1 MSNKCTVYI
10 DEAGDL
16 GINRGTR
23 WFVLSAIIVNNENE
37 LEIRQKIHSLKSNL
51 NLHEIH
57 FRKLRS
63 YEQKCYVVSS
73 LSSCNFDL
81 VNVIVDTSK
90 ITLNK
95 TDKNG
100 TPSIVS
106 YNYCCR
112 LLLERVSW
120 LLRDSSRI
128 GDIVLSSRGT
138 SRDNE
143 LIEYIKKLLEY
154 DFNEIANRFQH
165 IKSKSASEW
174 DLLQLADICATSV
187 FHYHETNQYG
197 FITPCYCYRL
207 KSHVY
212 KRNENTDSYGMKYY
226 SPEMKPDKTYFL
238 SKMIC
243 KIK

>member
-1 MSNKCTVYI
+1 MESNCTIYI

-23 WFVLSAIIVNNENE
+23 WFILSAIIVNKDKER
-37 LEIRQKIHSLKSNL
+37 EIRDKIKTLKSDL
-51 NLHEIH
+51 NVHEIH
-57 FRKLRS
+57 FRQLRN
-63 YEQKCYVVSS
+63 YEQKCYVVST
-73 LSSCNFDL
+73 LNTCDFDL
-81 VNVIVDTSK
+81 VNVIVDTTK
-90 ITLNK
+90 ITLNR
-95 TDKNG
+95 TDRNG

-120 LLRDSSRI
+120 LLRDSDRI

-138 SRDNE
+138 SRDGE
-143 LIEYIKKLLEY
+143 LIEYINKLLNY
-154 DFNEIANRFQH
+154 DMNEIANQFST

-174 DLLQLADICATSV
+174 DLLQLADVCATSI
-187 FHYHETNQYG
+187 FHYHEVNKYG

-212 KRNENTDSYGMKYY
+212 TRNGNTDSYGMKYY
-226 SPEMKPDKTYFL
+226 ASEMKPDKSYFL
-238 SKMIC
+238 EKMIC
-243 KIK
+243 K

>member
-1 MSNKCTVYI
+1 MNNKCTVYI

-16 GINRGTR
+16 GINRGTK
-23 WFVLSAIIVNNENE
+23 WFVLSAIIVNKNDEST
-37 LEIRQKIHSLKSNL
+37 IRDKIKSIKSSLNI
-51 NLHEIH
+51 HEIH

-63 YEQKCYVVSS
+63 FEQKCYTVSI
-73 LSSCNFDL
+73 LNTCNFDL
-81 VNVIVDTSK
+81 VNVIVDTDK

-120 LLRDSSRI
+120 LLRDSNRI
-128 GDIVLSSRGT
+128 GDIILSSRGT

-143 LIEYIKKLLEY
+143 LKTYIKEKLLKY
-154 DFNEIANRFQH
+154 DSNEVSNRFEL
-165 IKSKSASEW
+165 IKSKSAAEW
-174 DLLQLADICATSV
+174 DLLQLADVCATSI

-212 KRNENTDSYGMKYY
+212 SRNRNVDKYGMKYY
-226 SPEMKPDKTYFL
+226 SAEMKPQKDYFIRR
-238 SKMIC
+238 MIC
-243 KIK
+243 K